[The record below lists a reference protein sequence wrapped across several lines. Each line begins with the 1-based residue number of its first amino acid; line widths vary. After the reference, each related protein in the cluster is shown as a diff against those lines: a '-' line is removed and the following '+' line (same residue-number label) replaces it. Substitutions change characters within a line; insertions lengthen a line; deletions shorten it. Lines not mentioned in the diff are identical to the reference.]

1 MDSAV
6 LATLHVTQ
14 SCNMGVLGLHSHRRA
29 SSAGDPGYAR
39 LMSFPDVNIKRKD
52 GSLRSSFQQ
61 DSLWQHPGE
70 TGEIQVMRRV

>member
-1 MDSAV
+1 
-6 LATLHVTQ
+6 
-14 SCNMGVLGLHSHRRA
+14 MGVQGLHSYRRA
-29 SSAGDPGYAR
+29 SRAGDPGGTAC